1 MPEWVGLSSQP
12 PDFGNALARVAQ
24 IKHIQ
29 QQGAAAQQQIDAQ
42 NRLTTLAANPDFFR
56 RYIAN
61 DPNALAEA
69 AGTGL
74 PGFNMAV
81 PRADLARQQTEF
93 NALFGGAPPAAATP
107 PPNQNATP
115 ASMPIGL
122 RNNNPL
128 NIRFAGQPGA
138 EPGEGGFARFPTMEA
153 GIGEAQRQLGLYAS
167 RGVNTLRGA
176 ISRWA
181 PPSENDT
188 DAYVTRVAQATGIDP
203 DAPINLADPAVT
215 QRILPAMAQ
224 VELGQPLPTAGA
236 AAEGPTRGTMPGT
249 PTPTQFA
256 QMARLAA
263 MGNPM
268 AQEFIKTWAPFMRAD
283 ANNLPLSPEVEAQ
296 RIRIA
301 QASRPNTSLTV
312 DQRGETARDK
322 ALAEADAAT
331 LRNLSAS
338 AIDARRLLTLFDRA
352 EAAVQRVPEGA
363 GAQLVPALGQI
374 GKRLG
379 FEVAGA
385 DEAEVLRSITNQLS
399 VLQRVPGSG
408 STSDYEMGLYQQAVA
423 RLGNTRDGN
432 LKLLALGRKL
442 AERRIQ
448 EAGIFRQNLGKPEME
463 ERLNE
468 LGPVFSPEELDYLS
482 GPPASG
488 PVTISGPG
496 GQGSA
501 TPPPAAQRPPLTSFQ
516 R

>member
-12 PDFGNALARVAQ
+12 PDFGNALARIAQ
-24 IKHIQ
+24 IKALER
-29 QQGAAAQQQIDAQ
+29 QGAASQQQIDAS
-42 NRLTTLAANPDFFR
+42 NRLAALAGNPDWFR
-56 RYIAN
+56 RFTGN
-61 DPNALAEA
+61 DPTALAEA

-74 PGFNMAV
+74 PGFNLAV

-181 PPSENDT
+181 PPSENNT
-188 DAYVTRVAQATGIDP
+188 EAYVTRVAQATGIDP

-352 EAAVQRVPEGA
+352 EAAVQRVPEGT
-363 GAQLVPALGQI
+363 GAQLVPVLGQI

-379 FEVAGA
+379 FDVAGA
-385 DEAEVLRSITNQLS
+385 DEAEVLRSITNQLA

-423 RLGNTRDGN
+423 RLGNTREGN

-442 AERRIQ
+442 AQRRIQ
-448 EAGIFRQNLGKPEME
+448 ETSIFRQNLGRADME
-463 ERLNE
+463 DRINE
-468 LGPVFSPEELDYLS
+468 LGPVFSQEELDYLS
-482 GPPASG
+482 GGPATAEI
-488 PVTISGPG
+488 PGPG
-496 GQGSA
+496 GQGIA
-501 TPPPAAQRPPLTSFQ
+501 APPPPAAQRPPLSSFQ